1 MSNRTPIFSDEYS
14 AHHGQSSLS
23 VARRA
28 KSFADTVQTIVLT
41 CGPPIVRRDC
51 MKRVKKVKPVKVTS
65 KKAVTK
71 KRTKQEEA
79 PTRTEP
85 GRRTRSTGPSAKSK
99 ERS

>member
-1 MSNRTPIFSDEYS
+1 
-14 AHHGQSSLS
+14 
-23 VARRA
+23 
-28 KSFADTVQTIVLT
+28 
-41 CGPPIVRRDC
+41 
-51 MKRVKKVKPVKVTS
+51 MKWGKKVKPVKVTS
-65 KKAVTK
+65 KKVKPVKVTSKKVKPVKVTSKKVVTK